1 MSRHVTVT
9 RRPSNPA
16 LLCGAEAREIRSE
29 RRSFDRVDF
38 WSRLRTRDRAGG
50 GRAVGSRGWNLGL
63 LDLDAKACRR
73 LAEDLSR
80 RHRVLVR
87 GAGVDISDPGQVD
100 AAIRL
105 MEADLPPIRALA
117 NIAGISDP
125 TPFLELSL
133 DRWQRVLDVNATGT
147 FIVTRR
153 VLPGMV
159 ARRYGRIV
167 SMLSTA
173 AQNGGGT
180 YSKAAYAASK
190 AAVEGMTRAIALEF
204 ASSGVTANAV
214 APAIVDTDIMGG
226 PIVGD
231 RLQRYSRQLPV
242 GRLGKTSEVAA
253 LIEFLI
259 GEEAGY
265 ITGATYNINGGIRIG

>member
-1 MSRHVTVT
+1 MDSD
-9 RRPSNPA
+9 PA
-16 LLCGAEAREIRSE
+16 TAVISGAASGRGI
-29 RRSFDRVDF
+29 
-38 WSRLRTRDRAGG
+38 
-50 GRAVGSRGWNLGL
+50 GRAVAERLASHGWNLGL
-63 LDLDAKACRR
+63 IDLDEQACIRVAGELSDR
-73 LAEDLSR
+73 YGVLA
-80 RHRVLVR
+80 V
-87 GAGVDISDPGQVD
+87 GACADISHDDQVD
-100 AAIRL
+100 RAVGEFEAA
-105 MEADLPPIRALA
+105 LPPIRVLA

-125 TPFLELSL
+125 TPFLELSIAQWK
-133 DRWQRVLDVNATGT
+133 RIIDVNATGT

-167 SMLSTA
+167 STSSTA

-190 AAVEGMTRAIALEF
+190 AAIEGMTRAIALEF
-204 ASSGVTANAV
+204 APFGVTANAV

-226 PIVGD
+226 PIVGE
-231 RLQRYSRQLPV
+231 RLESYSRQLPV

-253 LIEFLI
+253 LIEFLFS
-259 GEEAGY
+259 EEAGY